1 MTCVGHGRFRS
12 TNKIVVVD
20 QAGIRL
26 TPPYATKPGMASKF
40 ERVLSYGRSQ
50 SGSCELSNHATEPG
64 LGVDVVSE
72 SGCNSNA
79 TAENPSTLFSATSE
93 RSSIGVGALI
103 AGAT

>member
-12 TNKIVVVD
+12 TKKIVVTD
-20 QAGIRL
+20 QAGIRP
-26 TPPYATKPGMASKF
+26 TPPYATSPDVASKL

-64 LGVDVVSE
+64 LGAYAVSE

-79 TAENPSTLFSATSE
+79 TAENPSTLFSTTSE
-93 RSSIGVGALI
+93 RSSIGV
-103 AGAT
+103 